1 MRRRLEMSLLPK
13 WVERISSPANLR
25 RALLLGPSLVLLAF
39 FFFAPLAI
47 LLRYSFNRFIPG
59 GGQQDTF
66 TVENY
71 TRFIFDS
78 FYSGIMLRTFVM
90 GIGVVLLTLIMG
102 YPLAYVLARSRSRWK
117 GVLLTIILIPFMM
130 SVVVRTYGWTVIL
143 ASSGII
149 NTTLEAVGLP
159 KVKLLFTMTGTVLSL
174 TQLLMPFMVLTLVGV
189 LQNVSRDLEEAA
201 RGLGAGHW
209 HVFWNILLPL
219 SMPGIVAGSFLVF
232 ALSISA
238 FATPRLIGGASLQV
252 MATLVYDQVLT
263 SLNWPF
269 AAATSFILLV
279 VVLAM
284 TAVQARLLRRQP
296 ASR

>member
-1 MRRRLEMSLLPK
+1 MRKQHKGQPRPK
-13 WVERISSPANLR
+13 WMVKRASPANLR
-25 RALLLGPSLVLLAF
+25 HALLLGPSLVLLSV

-59 GGQQDTF
+59 GGHEETF

-71 TRFIFDS
+71 TRFMFDT
-78 FYSGIMLRTFVM
+78 FYSGIMLRTFAM
-90 GIGVVLLTLIMG
+90 GIGVALLTLIMG
-102 YPLAYVLARSRSRWK
+102 YPLAYLLARSRSKWK
-117 GVLLTIILIPFMM
+117 GILLTIILIPFMM

-143 ASSGII
+143 ANSGII
-149 NTTLEAVGLP
+149 NRTLEAVGLP
-159 KVKLLFTMTGTVLSL
+159 KIKLLFTMTGTVLSL

-189 LQNVSRDLEEAA
+189 LQNISRDLEEAA

-209 HVFWNILLPL
+209 NVFWNILLPL
-219 SMPGIVAGSFLVF
+219 SMPGIAAGSFLVF

-252 MATLVYDQVLT
+252 MATMVYDQVLT
-263 SLNWPF
+263 NLNWPF

-284 TAVQARLLRRQP
+284 TVAQTRLLRRQP
-296 ASR
+296 GSR